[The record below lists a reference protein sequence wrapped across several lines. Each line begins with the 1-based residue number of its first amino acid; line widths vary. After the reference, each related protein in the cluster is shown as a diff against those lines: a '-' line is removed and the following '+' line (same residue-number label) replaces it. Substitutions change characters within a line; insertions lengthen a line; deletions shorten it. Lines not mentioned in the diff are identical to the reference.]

1 MDSVPSVLA
10 VVDVNPAGAV
20 VWWVNVGS
28 VGRQVGRLCGAWVI
42 DEAESARVRQL
53 LSGRLVLPTAA
64 ARELVRSSHV
74 DLSALVDSAGTLANV
89 ADTRDALQAA
99 FESEIAALPKGRA
112 LVAPSWP
119 ALPQPLDPESPPL
132 VVGTEPV
139 RRALG
144 IARWFDTLCQAWDG
158 IEEQRL
164 ARKYLRSLGGDSARP
179 LPAYLEERAGARA

>member
-1 MDSVPSVLA
+1 MNSSHSVIA

-28 VGRQVGRLCGAWVI
+28 VGRQVGRLCGAWVV

-53 LSGRLVLPTAA
+53 LSGRLVLSTAA
-64 ARELVRSSHV
+64 ARAMVQASGVHQSV
-74 DLSALVDSAGTLANV
+74 LVDAAGTLANV
-89 ADTRDALQAA
+89 VDTRDALQAA
-99 FESEIAALPKGRA
+99 FESEIATLPKGRA
-112 LVAPSWP
+112 LVAPRWP

-144 IARWFDTLCQAWDG
+144 IARWFDTLCHAWDG
-158 IEEQRL
+158 VEEQRL